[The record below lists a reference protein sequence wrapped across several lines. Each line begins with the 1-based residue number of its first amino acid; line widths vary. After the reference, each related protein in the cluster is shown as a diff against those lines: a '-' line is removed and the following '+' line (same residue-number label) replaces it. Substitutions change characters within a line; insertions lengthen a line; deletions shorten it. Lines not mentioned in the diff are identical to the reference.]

1 MRYLEITVP
10 IVPRGLVNQRDI
22 ASGVKRAEQA
32 LAPVVV
38 RIRYSIGPDWTGD
51 QSIFF
56 RIILSDAASRPERL
70 RKIVQRIES
79 RILREVKAE
88 ELGLQTYFNFRSL
101 SEQAELKEPSWA

>member
-1 MRYLEITVP
+1 MP
-10 IVPRGLVNQRDI
+10 ILSSGLVNERDL
-22 ASGVKRAEQA
+22 ASAVKRAEKA

-51 QSIFF
+51 RSIFF
-56 RIILSDAASRPERL
+56 RIILSDAVSRPERL
-70 RKIVQRIES
+70 LKIAKRVEN
-79 RILREVKAE
+79 LKEAKAE